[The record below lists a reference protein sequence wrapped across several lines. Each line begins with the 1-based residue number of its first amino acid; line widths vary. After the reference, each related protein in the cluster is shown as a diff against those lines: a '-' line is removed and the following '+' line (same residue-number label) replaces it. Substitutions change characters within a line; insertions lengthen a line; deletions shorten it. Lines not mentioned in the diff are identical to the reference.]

1 MSMKTKYIIIS
12 IIWVF
17 TLLLT
22 AYGAREA
29 FPKINEVPVVEQKSI
44 DENTWVS
51 RAKYSQRGNLL
62 DSLNNRNRELYKA
75 LKDRN
80 EEIASLVQ
88 VNGELDI
95 KNDSLK
101 THMVELTDSLGKER
115 KYVFKQSFVDSLLE
129 VKSVIRLSNTYLK
142 NNLYLEQLRPMKID
156 VATTIADKKDYVLT
170 YVSSEDLKV
179 DYTSETALKRD
190 KFSKWE
196 YAGYGAITG
205 AVLTL
210 ILTR

>member
-115 KYVFKQSFVDSLLE
+115 KYVFI
-129 VKSVIRLSNTYLK
+129 KS
-142 NNLYLEQLRPMKID
+142 NLPKE
-156 VATTIADKKDYVLT
+156 
-170 YVSSEDLKV
+170 
-179 DYTSETALKRD
+179 
-190 KFSKWE
+190 
-196 YAGYGAITG
+196 
-205 AVLTL
+205 
-210 ILTR
+210 